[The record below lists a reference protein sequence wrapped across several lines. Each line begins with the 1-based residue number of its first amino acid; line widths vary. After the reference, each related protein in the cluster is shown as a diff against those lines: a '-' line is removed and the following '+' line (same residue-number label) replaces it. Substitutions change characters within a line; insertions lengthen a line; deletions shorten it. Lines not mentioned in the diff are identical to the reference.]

1 MKKVGSTVNKESFG
15 HQSIATAWAVD
26 DGKPKPPKDGC
37 SEEEEASYYKAM
49 TDWALRGSLRIA
61 ELDSL
66 NKKHESL
73 TKNRIGVSMEYAQ
86 TRRQM
91 QTERDRI
98 REAQLAID
106 DLLLDLNTRKD
117 RLHKL
122 DEDGKMLLTKRQKI
136 DEEKAATIQKISIL
150 KSEL

>member
-1 MKKVGSTVNKESFG
+1 MKKVGNTVNKESFG

-26 DGKPKPPKDGC
+26 DGKPKSPKDGC
-37 SEEEEASYYKAM
+37 SDEEKQVYYKAL
-49 TDWALRGSLRIA
+49 TDWALRDSLRIA

-66 NKKHESL
+66 NKKQELL
-73 TKNRIGVSMEYAQ
+73 TKNRIRASMEYAQ

-98 REAQLAID
+98 RDAELAID
-106 DLLLDLNTRKD
+106 NLLLDLNTRKA
-117 RLHKL
+117 RLHQM
-122 DEDGKMLLTKRQKI
+122 DEDGKKLLTKRQKI
-136 DEEKAATIQKISIL
+136 DEEKALITQKISIL